1 MSFIAFIFLPF
12 SIHLLTSFLL
22 ENEHSL
28 LRDNGNG
35 RALAISRL
43 IICCYYEEQRA
54 PFGFFFL
61 SLFFFGTQKLP
72 SLSHRLFERALRT
85 AGGCSQDFSMS

>member
-43 IICCYYEEQRA
+43 IICCYYEEQKLLLA
-54 PFGFFFL
+54 SSFFP
-61 SLFFFGTQKLP
+61 FFFGTQKLP

>member
-61 SLFFFGTQKLP
+61 SSFFFWHPEIAISEP
-72 SLSHRLFERALRT
+72 SIV
-85 AGGCSQDFSMS
+85 